1 MSTEDDDATR
11 IIPARSG
18 PKAAAFEAASIGP
31 SRTGI
36 APSRTGIA
44 PSRTEIAP
52 PQIAEERTDATV
64 IRPRPLAPAPASE
77 GANMLPVGLYIG
89 EFEIT
94 KVLGEGG
101 FGIVYLAEDHSLGRR
116 VALKEYMPSSLA
128 QRVGG
133 TQVSVKSERH
143 RETFDAGLK
152 SFVNEARLLAQFDH
166 PSLVKVYRFW
176 EANGTAYMVMP
187 FYEGITLKDEL
198 KAMGE
203 PPDEAW
209 LRELLE
215 PLSEALAVIHAEQC
229 YHRDIAPDNVILLK
243 GSNRP
248 LLLDFGAARR
258 VIGDMTQ
265 ALTVILKPGYAPV
278 EQYAEVPGMK
288 QGPWTDVY
296 ALAAVVYYAI
306 TGKTPPTSVGRLM
319 NDNHVPMAQAG
330 AGRYSPAF
338 LAAIDRALIVKPEQR
353 TQSIDDL
360 RRDLGMQAS
369 APDSAKTQ
377 RRSGPS
383 TTAGTLPPDA
393 AAARKS
399 RVAVF
404 AGIGV
409 VLVLAI
415 AGGVYGWLSSKKA
428 ARANIAATT
437 SPAAVLAP
445 AAAAPT
451 DAAPVAAS
459 TAAAVPDRSATVEPA
474 PTGPFDPTHEF
485 ERVAAAQSP
494 DFKVEAAAD
503 KPQLKI
509 DKDMMSFKVKSE
521 KEGYV
526 YVFQYGSDGG
536 IVQIFPNTAA
546 KNNRMRAG
554 NTLSLPPKGAGT
566 MAGGPPGTDRLM
578 AIVSQNPRDFS
589 TLGLKLSEGFG
600 QTTLDAASNAAR
612 AQGSGASIFAG
623 KAICQQPCTD
633 EYGAALFTVDEIK

>member
-1 MSTEDDDATR
+1 
-11 IIPARSG
+11 
-18 PKAAAFEAASIGP
+18 
-31 SRTGI
+31 
-36 APSRTGIA
+36 
-44 PSRTEIAP
+44 
-52 PQIAEERTDATV
+52 
-64 IRPRPLAPAPASE
+64 
-77 GANMLPVGLYIG
+77 
-89 EFEIT
+89 
-94 KVLGEGG
+94 
-101 FGIVYLAEDHSLGRR
+101 
-116 VALKEYMPSSLA
+116 
-128 QRVGG
+128 
-133 TQVSVKSERH
+133 
-143 RETFDAGLK
+143 
-152 SFVNEARLLAQFDH
+152 
-166 PSLVKVYRFW
+166 
-176 EANGTAYMVMP
+176 
-187 FYEGITLKDEL
+187 
-198 KAMGE
+198 
-203 PPDEAW
+203 
-209 LRELLE
+209 
-215 PLSEALAVIHAEQC
+215 
-229 YHRDIAPDNVILLK
+229 
-243 GSNRP
+243 
-248 LLLDFGAARR
+248 
-258 VIGDMTQ
+258 
-265 ALTVILKPGYAPV
+265 
-278 EQYAEVPGMK
+278 
-288 QGPWTDVY
+288 
-296 ALAAVVYYAI
+296 
-306 TGKTPPTSVGRLM
+306 
-319 NDNHVPMAQAG
+319 
-330 AGRYSPAF
+330 
-338 LAAIDRALIVKPEQR
+338 
-353 TQSIDDL
+353 
-360 RRDLGMQAS
+360 
-369 APDSAKTQ
+369 
-377 RRSGPS
+377 
-383 TTAGTLPPDA
+383 
-393 AAARKS
+393 
-399 RVAVF
+399 
-404 AGIGV
+404 
-409 VLVLAI
+409 LVLAI

-437 SPAAVLAP
+437 SPADVLAP